1 MEAYKK
7 TFSGNNSTVVM
18 SPDSEFFKFLKQR

>member
-7 TFSGNNSTVVM
+7 SFSGNSTVVM
-18 SPDSEFFKFLKQR
+18 TPDSEFFKYLRQR

>member
-7 TFSGNNSTVVM
+7 TFNDKSTVVM
-18 SPDSEFFKFLKQR
+18 SPDSEFFKYLKQR